1 MNTNCSTPPL
11 TPSEAL
17 AMAPAV
23 ALSVVRDCAVILGTY
38 GLHDCEDEL
47 AQACKSLSAV
57 VAENESLREKNRT
70 LTERIE
76 LHHDR
81 ATRAESEN
89 ESLRAEMGR
98 VRELEAVWRQLA
110 TPDDPQIQSAHDC
123 ADDLCAALAP
133 PPQENIR

>member
-1 MNTNCSTPPL
+1 MNTNCSTPTL

-57 VAENESLREKNRT
+57 VAENESLR
-70 LTERIE
+70 
-76 LHHDR
+76 
-81 ATRAESEN
+81 
-89 ESLRAEMGR
+89 AEMGR
-98 VRELEAVWRQLA
+98 VRELPAKWRSVAHGLRVLSDDKAAEA
-110 TPDDPQIQSAHDC
+110 TNE
-123 ADDLCAALAP
+123 CAAELA
-133 PPQENIR
+133 EALNTTKESA